1 MGARIVVSVL
11 LLGGLLTALPR
22 TAQAQKCDKDPDG
35 AVVCFAK
42 NAISSGLV
50 TVPPGMSPHDYTD
63 YAVGVSHGIQTPTAT
78 MFVLGIS
85 GAVADA
91 LPPTNTDGTP
101 NQSAQ
106 NAAIDSILDAALR
119 DGMVVLP
126 EGTTSDQF
134 KLMARQFT
142 GAMAENSGVTISPGA
157 VLKVLD
163 SYVVASTSSTGS
175 VDWPTVTTG
184 ISAMVD
190 GLISADMLKLPSGI
204 AAGNVKQFA
213 TDVSHAVYEY
223 RQATRKARL

>member
-1 MGARIVVSVL
+1 MLARIVVSVI
-11 LLGGLLTALPR
+11 LLGGLLTVLPGTVQAQRCDR
-22 TAQAQKCDKDPDG
+22 TADA
-35 AVVCFAK
+35 AVACFAK
-42 NAISSGLV
+42 NATATGLV
-50 TVPPGMSPHDYTD
+50 IVPPGMSVGDYTK
-63 YAVGVSHGIQTPTAT
+63 YAVAVSHVLQTPTAT
-78 MFVLGIS
+78 VFLMGIS

-106 NAAIDSILDAALR
+106 NAAVNAILDAALR
-119 DGMVVLP
+119 DGMVALP
-126 EGTTSDQF
+126 DGASSDQL

-175 VDWPTVTTG
+175 VDWPTVTSG

-190 GLISADMLKLPSGI
+190 GLISAGMLKLPSGI
-204 AAGNVKQFA
+204 VAGNVKQFA
-213 TDVSHAVYEY
+213 IDVSHVLYDY
-223 RQATRKARL
+223 RQVTQKARL